1 MFDNKEMSVKY
12 NQSITGVKKFP
23 FREMEPSVAFH
34 HQHGPFDLPKV
45 VALKIQKT
53 PRSPIHKTNNKPAP
67 LEREQNKKV
76 HKKKE
81 MRWCSKFPSRY
92 LPLDAR
98 NQKPTRKACWRT
110 RSVSLVRFLF
120 IATSSGSCN
129 ISSNRFSL
137 FIIIRPKREA
147 QSTQTRVSGE
157 TSNVEL
163 K

>member
-1 MFDNKEMSVKY
+1 MSVKY

-23 FREMEPSVAFH
+23 FREMEPFTFH

-53 PRSPIHKTNNKPAP
+53 PPSPIHKTNNKPAP
-67 LEREQNKKV
+67 LEREQNKRSTKIRKWDDALNS
-76 HKKKE
+76 HS
-81 MRWCSKFPSRY
+81 WY
-92 LPLDAR
+92 LLLDAR